1 MLEGGALKR
10 PPISRVAQSLRR
22 SVVPSLRRSVA
33 PLRTLKTAEL
43 KPKTSG
49 LKPKSAA
56 ELTPKNPELKTPEL
70 KTPELKTPAL
80 QTPALNTLVLK
91 TPALKTQSK
100 AQAPELEWTEI
111 SAQSKGK
118 TAKTPEPKVQ
128 AKDQDCRAKAQE
140 VTRNSIPI

>member
-1 MLEGGALKR
+1 M
-10 PPISRVAQSLRR
+10 
-22 SVVPSLRRSVA
+22 
-33 PLRTLKTAEL
+33 RTLKTAEL
-43 KPKTSG
+43 KPNTSE

-56 ELTPKNPELKTPEL
+56 ELTPKNPELKMPEL

-80 QTPALNTLVLK
+80 QTPVLK

-100 AQAPELEWTEI
+100 AQAPELEWTDLPV
-111 SAQSKGK
+111 QSKGK

-140 VTRNSIPI
+140 VMRNSIPI

>member
-1 MLEGGALKR
+1 MREH
-10 PPISRVAQSLRR
+10 
-22 SVVPSLRRSVA
+22 
-33 PLRTLKTAEL
+33 KTAEL
-43 KPKTSG
+43 KPNTSE

-80 QTPALNTLVLK
+80 QTPALKTPVLK

-100 AQAPELEWTEI
+100 AQAPELEWTDLPV
-111 SAQSKGK
+111 QSKGK

-140 VTRNSIPI
+140 VMRNSIPI